1 MALSWALLLLRPL
14 FEKLLLGWYLCWA
27 VPIHWRHSQ
36 RLHLWREFFSKL
48 NYNILWV
55 VCWIEIGFSYA
66 PTHFWHFLKNCPTI
80 NIGSKWLKFSENTV
94 DDLNYKSNFFSKIQW
109 EYFMGHLLYWNWLLV
124 SANALFFFQT
134 ISSIQYLLKL
144 IETIWEHRQRCHL
157 YMESSSTFYLIELI
171 IISWLELD
179 VCHKRHCSLHNGKSS
194 GIFFYGVIKVLW
206 H

>member
-27 VPIHWRHSQ
+27 IPIHWRHSQ

-94 DDLNYKSNFFSKIQW
+94 DDLNYKLNFFQNLIAIFYGSFGGLNLASCTHRYIFGTFWKIALQSILIQNGWNFLKILLMTSIINQIFSKIQW

-124 SANALFFFQT
+124 SANALFF
-134 ISSIQYLLKL
+134 S
-144 IETIWEHRQRCHL
+144 
-157 YMESSSTFYLIELI
+157 
-171 IISWLELD
+171 D
-179 VCHKRHCSLHNGKSS
+179 N
-194 GIFFYGVIKVLW
+194 
-206 H
+206 

>member
-27 VPIHWRHSQ
+27 IPIHWRHSQ

-80 NIGSKWLKFSENTV
+80 NIDSKWLKFSENTV
-94 DDLNYKSNFFSKIQW
+94 DDLNYKSNIFQNSMGIFYGSFVVLKLASRKRQCPLFFRQLAQFNIC
-109 EYFMGHLLYWNWLLV
+109 WNWLKLSENIV
-124 SANALFFFQT
+124 KDVIFIWNLRRRSISLNWSLFLDLNWMFAISAIVAFTMAKAREYF
-134 ISSIQYLLKL
+134 
-144 IETIWEHRQRCHL
+144 C
-157 YMESSSTFYLIELI
+157 ME
-171 IISWLELD
+171 
-179 VCHKRHCSLHNGKSS
+179 
-194 GIFFYGVIKVLW
+194 
-206 H
+206 